1 MNDLIKRVQRKSKTI
16 LLIAIGAVVMT
27 ACKTTKTTESV
38 PKPVVVK
45 DNTPKIINVTAKLDV
60 NVKTQLLLFLMASW
74 RQPVWSSLPMRS
86 C

>member
-45 DNTPKIINVTAKLDV
+45 
-60 NVKTQLLLFLMASW
+60 
-74 RQPVWSSLPMRS
+74 
-86 C
+86 